1 MKKEADL
8 MEEFFPDCS
17 IERLPDGQCRTFIYV
32 PPGERLWK
40 ALLLSF
46 GDRVRVVGSEEYKAD
61 LILTAQKFLSN
72 YDI

>member
-1 MKKEADL
+1 MGSAG
-8 MEEFFPDCS
+8 
-17 IERLPDGQCRTFIYV
+17 RFIYV

-46 GDRVRVVGSEEYKAD
+46 GDRVRVVGPEEYKED